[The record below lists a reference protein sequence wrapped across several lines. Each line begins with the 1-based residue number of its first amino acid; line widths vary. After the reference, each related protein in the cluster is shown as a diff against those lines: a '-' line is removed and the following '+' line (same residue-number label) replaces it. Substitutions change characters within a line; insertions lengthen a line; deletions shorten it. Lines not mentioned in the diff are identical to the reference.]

1 MNEMLTEFTV
11 IFTFIYIHGLR
22 PSHDEDR
29 IIDKEIMNAANF
41 ILTLCRT
48 PVKSLTSQSPSR
60 TSRLVL

>member
-22 PSHDEDR
+22 PSHDR
-29 IIDKEIMNAANF
+29 IIDKEKMYAANF

-60 TSRLVL
+60 TSRLIL